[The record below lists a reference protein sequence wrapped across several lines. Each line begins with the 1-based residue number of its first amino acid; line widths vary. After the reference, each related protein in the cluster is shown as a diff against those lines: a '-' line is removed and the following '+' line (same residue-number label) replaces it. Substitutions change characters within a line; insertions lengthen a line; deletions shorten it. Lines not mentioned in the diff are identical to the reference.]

1 MKRVY
6 MIKKM
11 GRKLFSILF
20 ISCMYFSVNAQDP
33 QFSQFYANS
42 LYLNPG
48 FTGNTNQMRFATTY
62 RNQWP
67 SIPGG
72 FNSYTAGFD
81 YNIEAAS
88 IGAGFLATHDQA
100 GSGGLSYTEFSGLF
114 ATHLQFS
121 RLIGFRPG
129 VKVSYARRSVNQSRL
144 LFADQ
149 IARGGAASSIEQ
161 LEDGLGY
168 VDIGFGAVLA
178 HQEKY
183 WAGVAIDHITQPK
196 YGLTGTEAALPVKL
210 SIHGGWNFE
219 LSDGGGRSRQSN
231 NLRLIAHYKSQGKWD
246 QLDIGGYYED
256 YPMVFGMWYRGL
268 PGLKSYQPGYANN
281 DAIVLLVGVKTND
294 WRIGYSY
301 DITIS
306 KLVSNTGGSH
316 EISLIY
322 EYANKRKKRRRKR
335 FMVPCAKF

>member
-1 MKRVY
+1 MR
-6 MIKKM
+6 I
-11 GRKLFSILF
+11 RFWRFISLLLFSFLF
-20 ISCMYFSVNAQDP
+20 LEGNAQDP

-48 FTGNTNQMRFATTY
+48 FTGNTTQMRFATTY

-81 YNIEAAS
+81 YNIEEAS
-88 IGAGFLATHDQA
+88 IGTGFLATYDQA
-100 GSGGLSYTEFSGLF
+100 GSGGLSFTEFSGLF

-129 VKVSYARRSVNQSRL
+129 IKVSYAQRSVNQSKL
-144 LFADQ
+144 VFADQ
-149 IARGGAASSIEQ
+149 IARGGAASTLEQ
-161 LEDGLGY
+161 LQEGVSY
-168 VDIGFGAVLA
+168 VDFGVGAVLA
-178 HQEKY
+178 HKEKY
-183 WAGVAIDHITQPK
+183 WAGFAVDHLTQPS
-196 YGLTGTEAALPVKL
+196 YGLIDSEASLPLKL

-219 LSDGGGRSRQSN
+219 VNSSGGRRHRPS

-256 YPMVFGMWYRGL
+256 YPMVFGMWYRGI
-268 PGLKSYQPGYANN
+268 PGFKSYKAGYSNN
-281 DAIVLLVGVKTND
+281 DAIVLLVGVKTKD

-306 KLVSNTGGSH
+306 KLMSNTGGSH
-316 EISLIY
+316 EISIVY
-322 EYANKRKKRRRKR
+322 EYANKRKKRRRRR

>member
-1 MKRVY
+1 MF
-6 MIKKM
+6 
-11 GRKLFSILF
+11 KLSRSCFYVLVFSCSIF
-20 ISCMYFSVNAQDP
+20 ATKAQDP

-48 FTGNTNQMRFATTY
+48 FTGNTTQMRLATTY

-81 YNIEAAS
+81 YNIEEAS

-100 GSGGLSYTEFSGLF
+100 GSGGLSFTEVSGLF
-114 ATHLQFS
+114 ATHLQLS

-129 VKVSYARRSVNQSRL
+129 VKVSYAQRRVDQSRL
-144 LFADQ
+144 VFADQ
-149 IARGGAASSIEQ
+149 IARGGATNSIEQ
-161 LEDGLGY
+161 LDDGVGY

-178 HQEKY
+178 HKEKY
-183 WAGVAIDHITQPK
+183 WAGVALDHITQPN
-196 YGLTGTEAALPVKL
+196 YGLTGAETALPTKL
-210 SIHGGWNFE
+210 SVHGGWNFE
-219 LSDGGGRSRQSN
+219 LTQSGGRRHRPT
-231 NLRLIAHYKSQGKWD
+231 NLRLIAHYKAQGKWD
-246 QLDIGGYYED
+246 QFDIGGYYED

-268 PGLKSYQPGYANN
+268 PGFKSYKPGYANN
-281 DAIVLLVGVKTND
+281 DAIVLLVGLKTKD
-294 WRIGYSY
+294 WRVGYSY

-306 KLVSNTGGSH
+306 RLVSNTGGSH
-316 EISLIY
+316 EISIIY